1 MNTRQAEKGHPT
13 GDALW
18 RWKKREA
25 ASSRPKGCHQT
36 WLAGKNGGFNGKI
49 MGKYEENQHNWRFYS
64 WENQGTNC
72 WGMFQRAMFD
82 DTAGNL
88 IRHPEVDRIWN
99 FEHFPI
105 SVYKGFLK
113 FPHSVYSRMTI
124 HIYIVLYLC
133 LCPYL
138 YLYLYIS
145 QPPTKNRKVQSY

>member
-1 MNTRQAEKGHPT
+1 M
-13 GDALW
+13 ALE
-18 RWKKREA
+18 KREA

-49 MGKYEENQHNWRFYS
+49 MGKYEENQHNWRFIAGKIKELIAGVCS
-64 WENQGTNC
+64 SEPSLMT
-72 WGMFQRAMFD
+72 R
-82 DTAGNL
+82 AGNL